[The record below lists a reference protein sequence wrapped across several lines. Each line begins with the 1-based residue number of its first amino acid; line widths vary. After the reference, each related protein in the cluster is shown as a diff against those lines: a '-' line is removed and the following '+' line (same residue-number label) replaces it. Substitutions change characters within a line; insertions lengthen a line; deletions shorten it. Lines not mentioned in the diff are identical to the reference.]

1 MDTYLSEITTLLPIY
16 WWVFLGTAVIAY
28 LLGSIN
34 PAVIVTRVW
43 TKGKKDIRDMG
54 SGNAGFTNVLRSVGK
69 VPAIIT
75 IVCDALKCVAA
86 VLLGGLFFSLMLSN
100 HYGTQD
106 SVLNLQLVNLG
117 KYIAGIFCI
126 LGHSFPL
133 YFHFKGGKGVVSA
146 AALMLT
152 EDWRVFLMILAT
164 FLILFLISK
173 IISLGSIAGAVL
185 YGPYT
190 FIATF
195 LFDRLVYGDNLPSI
209 AYVVISTAAAL
220 IIGIFVTIKH
230 KDNIGRLIRGEEKK
244 IKAKK

>member
-133 YFHFKGGKGVVSA
+133 YFHFKGGKGVVS
-146 AALMLT
+146 
-152 EDWRVFLMILAT
+152 
-164 FLILFLISK
+164 
-173 IISLGSIAGAVL
+173 
-185 YGPYT
+185 PYT
-190 FIATF
+190 FLATF
-195 LFDRLVYGDNLPSI
+195 LFDYQLGSGFYLS
-209 AYVVISTAAAL
+209 YVILSTAAAL

-230 KDNIGRLIRGEEKK
+230 KENIGRLLRGEEKK
-244 IKAKK
+244 IKAK

>member
-43 TKGKKDIRDMG
+43 TKVKKDIRDMG
-54 SGNAGFTNVLRSVGK
+54 SGNAGFTNLLRSVGK

-86 VLLGGLFFSLMLSN
+86 VLLGGLFFSLMLNN
-100 HYGTQD
+100 HYGSQD

-152 EDWRVFLMILAT
+152 EDWRVFLMILGT
-164 FLILFLISK
+164 FLILFLITK
-173 IISLGSIAGAVL
+173 IISVGSIAGAIL

-190 FIATF
+190 FLATF
-195 LFDRLVYGDNLPSI
+195 LFDYQLGSGFYLS
-209 AYVVISTAAAL
+209 YVILSTAAAL

-230 KDNIGRLIRGEEKK
+230 KENIGRILRGEEKK